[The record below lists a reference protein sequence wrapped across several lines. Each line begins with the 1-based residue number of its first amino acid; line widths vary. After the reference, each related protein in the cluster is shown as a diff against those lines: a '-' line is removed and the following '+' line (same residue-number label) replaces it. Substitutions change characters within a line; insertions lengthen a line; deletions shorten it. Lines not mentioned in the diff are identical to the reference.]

1 MTARLPPELFGLV
14 LGHVVRSLKNPRPF
28 LVACSLL
35 DRSYGQ
41 EAQRI
46 LFKRCSR
53 LRQPERVEGWL
64 ASPYSVATE
73 DLIVWFPPPDHR
85 ATDDDLLCASFGMDS
100 RLARV
105 LGRCAALQGL
115 HVHLTKTVSPAFLTK
130 VPLTSLERLE
140 ISADAGYFNPLRR
153 KPIGTLRLDSLT
165 SLSIGGDV
173 HESLLF
179 SLHKYC
185 TRLTH
190 LDLTCSGE
198 STDPVRAYDVVRASS
213 TTLTSLSWRQH
224 DVPTPPSLQRFTQEV
239 SNLNHLTYFQL
250 DGPICECCYYA
261 LVVALPPAL
270 ETLVFRTQE
279 NDILAELL
287 QATIFFEEVFGA
299 TLSHPGIPNLKLL
312 VLPKKVKRLLPLDAI
327 NGAVKRGIALR
338 FTRVRLVVRAVEGRR

>member
-64 ASPYSVATE
+64 ASPHSVATE
-73 DLIVWFPPPDHR
+73 DLVVWFPPPDHR
-85 ATDDDLLCASFGMDS
+85 ATDSDLLCASFGMDS

-105 LGRCAALQGL
+105 LGRCAALKRL

-130 VPLTSLERLE
+130 VSLTSLEHLE
-140 ISADAGYFNPLRR
+140 ISANAGYFDPLRR
-153 KPIGTLRLDSLT
+153 KPTGTLRLDSLT
-165 SLSIGGDV
+165 SLTIGGDV

-190 LDLTCSGE
+190 LDLSRSGE
-198 STDPVRAYDVVRASS
+198 SIDPVHAYDLVRASS
-213 TTLTSLSWRQH
+213 RTLTSLSWRQH
-224 DVPTPPSLQRFTQEV
+224 DVPSPPSLQRFTQEV
-239 SNLNHLTYFQL
+239 SNLKHLTYFQL

-261 LVVALPPAL
+261 LVVALPPTL
-270 ETLVFRTQE
+270 ETLAFRTE
-279 NDILAELL
+279 EHDILAELL
-287 QATIFFEEVFGA
+287 QGTIFLEDGLGESGCEPVV
-299 TLSHPGIPNLKLL
+299 PYLKLL
-312 VLPKKVKRLLPLDAI
+312 VLPKKVKRLLPLNAI
-327 NGAVKRGIALR
+327 DGAAKRGIALR
-338 FTRVRLVVRAVEGRR
+338 FTRPKPSD

>member
-1 MTARLPPELFGLV
+1 MTARLPPELFALV
-14 LGHVVRSLKNPRPF
+14 LEHVTRSLKNPRPF
-28 LVACSLL
+28 LAACSLL
-35 DRSYGQ
+35 DRNYGQ

-73 DLIVWFPPPDHR
+73 ALVVWFPPPDHR

-140 ISADAGYFNPLRR
+140 ISAEAGYFDPLRR

-165 SLSIGGDV
+165 SLTIGGDV
-173 HESLLF
+173 HQSLLF

-190 LDLTCSGE
+190 LDCTRNGE
-198 STDPVRAYDVVRASS
+198 STDPVRAYD
-213 TTLTSLSWRQH
+213 LC
-224 DVPTPPSLQRFTQEV
+224 FTQEV
-239 SNLNHLTYFQL
+239 SNLTRLTYFQL
-250 DGPICECCYYA
+250 DGPICGCCYYA
-261 LVVALPPAL
+261 LVLALPPTL
-270 ETLVFRTQE
+270 ETLAFRTE
-279 NDILAELL
+279 EHDILADLL
-287 QATIFFEEVFGA
+287 QATIFFKQVFGG
-299 TLSHPGIPNLKLL
+299 TLGHPVVPNLKLL

-327 NGAVKRGIALR
+327 NGAAKRGIALR
-338 FTRVRLVVRAVEGRR
+338 FTRPKPSD